1 MAIEHDLRAMY
12 SDSALREIA
21 QAARQHAELVQ
32 KYGEDGRAA
41 KVFGDVYLALTNL
54 LSLPKE

>member
-1 MAIEHDLRAMY
+1 MPIERDLRAMY

-21 QAARQHAELVQ
+21 NAAKQHAELVQ
-32 KYGEDGRAA
+32 KYGEDGRTA

-54 LSLPKE
+54 LALPKD